1 MQISITFIPELE
13 KLCPL
18 KNLLF
23 KSEILLNLFFDLIC

>member
-18 KNLLF
+18 QNLLF
-23 KSEILLNLFFDLIC
+23 KSEIPMNLFFGHIC